1 MGAFYL
7 AAQGPAAQGRA
18 VRPPQFSQAMPWGV
32 TLRARS
38 AFRVIRSARPAALA
52 LLALPLLAGCG
63 GRGSVLTQ
71 RPQAPC
77 PRVALL
83 AEAVDLTRY
92 RQGARPDLAAME
104 VDARMTG
111 FGARC
116 DYAPRDA
123 GLDVTVQVEFT
134 AERGPAATSNSFDLP
149 YVVGVTDE
157 SEGRVLNSGADTLRV
172 SFTGSERRTTARGE
186 EVLVRIPGNVQ
197 RAAEKVVLIG
207 FQLTPEQ
214 LEANR
219 RRGVR

>member
-1 MGAFYL
+1 M
-7 AAQGPAAQGRA
+7 
-18 VRPPQFSQAMPWGV
+18 
-32 TLRARS
+32 
-38 AFRVIRSARPAALA
+38 IRSARPPAALLA

-63 GRGSVLTQ
+63 GSRSNILTQ

-92 RQGARPDLAAME
+92 REGARPDLAAME
-104 VDARMTG
+104 VDARLTG
-111 FGARC
+111 FQARC

-123 GLDVTVQVEFT
+123 GLDVTLRVQVA
-134 AERGPAATSNSFDLP
+134 AERGPASTGTTADLP
-149 YVVGVTDE
+149 YVIGVTE
-157 SEGRVLNSGADTLRV
+157 EGEDRVLNRGTDAVRI
-172 SFTGSERRTTARGE
+172 SFDRGERRTSAQGE
-186 EVLVRIPGNVQ
+186 EMVVRLPGDVR

-214 LEANR
+214 LAANR